1 MQKKWGIKRIAE
13 ALGLKAK
20 SKEKVFNCKDTLKN
34 VMMALD
40 GELSSDEEKAFL
52 AHVNHCSRCLEKY
65 EIEKSFKQFLTEKIL
80 RHHIP
85 DQLVDQIR
93 SRILGKADS

>member
-13 ALGLKAK
+13 ALGLISK
-20 SKEKVFNCKDTLKN
+20 SKEKMYSCKDTLKS

-40 GELSSDEEKAFL
+40 GELSTDEEKAFL

>member
-1 MQKKWGIKRIAE
+1 MQKKWGIKKIAE

-20 SKEKVFNCKDTLKN
+20 SEENVYNCKDTLKH

-40 GELSSDEEKAFL
+40 GELSVNEEKAFL
-52 AHVNHCSRCLEKY
+52 DHINHCSRCLEKY

-85 DQLVDQIR
+85 NQLIDQIR
-93 SRILGKADS
+93 SRILGKADP

>member
-20 SKEKVFNCKDTLKN
+20 SQEKVFNCKDTLKN